1 MALDVQALVWPIIQ
15 IIWINVV
22 LSGDNAVV
30 IALACRSLPENQRRL
45 GVALGTA
52 AAIVLESRSPRSSS
66 RFCFCPMCELSAAFC
81 CSGSR

>member
-1 MALDVQALVWPIIQ
+1 MALDVQALIWPIIQ

-30 IALACRSLPENQRRL
+30 IALACRSLPEKQRRL

-52 AAIVLESRSPRSSS
+52 AAIVLRIALTAIIVEILLLPYVRIVGGI
-66 RFCFCPMCELSAAFC
+66 L